1 MKTIIIVLV
10 LMFSLVVNV
19 YAERIKLE
27 EQQTRGFLNGTIFIL
42 ADTKTGIQYLVY
54 KNGNGLAMVKLEAK

>member
-10 LMFSLVVNV
+10 LMFSLVINV

-27 EQQTRGFLNGTIFIL
+27 EQQTSGFLNGTIFIL
-42 ADTKTGIQYLVY
+42 TDTKTGIQYLAY
-54 KNGNGLAMVKLEAK
+54 KHGYGLTMVKLEEK